1 MLWTTVNRPPI
12 ATQVDSMIRHHP
24 TASAARTSVARRNY
38 SRFTGE
44 NRRCIFGQIGEGH
57 AMFRHERQDLRGE
70 FRDEFEE
77 IRALMRPSISQLDQW
92 VQTLES
98 ESSTL

>member
-1 MLWTTVNRPPI
+1 MLWITVNRPPI
-12 ATQVDSMIRHHP
+12 ATQVDSMIRH
-24 TASAARTSVARRNY
+24 
-38 SRFTGE
+38 
-44 NRRCIFGQIGEGH
+44 
-57 AMFRHERQDLRGE
+57 ERQDRRGE

-77 IRALMRPSISQLDQW
+77 IRALMRPSFSQLDKW